1 MKPESGRPIIKNYHS
16 GSRWWGAEQL
26 AHHEVETIKFV
37 FLHNTENINERE
49 KQISEWLDDN
59 GYGEITIEAYF
70 CVGEDD
76 ETNTDDC
83 YIDEVFYPE
92 DFDDALDSCPFLMD
106 EEKEKSKIDMQEY
119 CDKLDEEKFKLY
131 EP

>member
-1 MKPESGRPIIKNYHS
+1 MIPKSDKPIIKGYRS
-16 GSRWWGAEQL
+16 GGNWWGAEQL
-26 AHHEVETIKFV
+26 AHHEIETIKHV
-37 FLHNTENINERE
+37 FLQDTENVNERE

-70 CVGEDD
+70 CVGEDN
-76 ETNTDDC
+76 EVNTCHC

-92 DFDDALDSCPFLMD
+92 DFDDALDECPFLMQD
-106 EEKEKSKIDMQEY
+106 EKEKSKVDMQNF
-119 CDKLDEEKFKLY
+119 CDALNEEQFKFY